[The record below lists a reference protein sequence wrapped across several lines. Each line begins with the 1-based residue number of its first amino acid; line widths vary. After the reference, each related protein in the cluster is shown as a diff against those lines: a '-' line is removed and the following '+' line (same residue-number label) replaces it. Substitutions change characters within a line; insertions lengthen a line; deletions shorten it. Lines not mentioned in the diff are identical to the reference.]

1 MPNEYVKTIRTV
13 MDEVY
18 NLVKEKEKIRA
29 KEVFKEIDKDKKI
42 INKSIKILEKTGAIS
57 VDHPVVGSRKLDLQK
72 EIETAR
78 KPRGKG
84 NVVEEYEIESNKV
97 PVTIRITESGEGIDK
112 YYIQTPELGP
122 GTRSLLNYMA
132 DEIAQ
137 KIEIE
142 AGDINNPKKMQ
153 ILRERFEKAIKEEIG
168 EIGILSGKERT
179 IISGMAL
186 NETYGLGKVEAILDD
201 PRLEEIAVNTA
212 KYPLAVYHKNHGW
225 LQSDME
231 IENEEEIY
239 NLASEIGRKS
249 GREISSL
256 NPIMDA
262 HLQSGERV
270 AATLSPITST
280 GNTITFRKFPTDPWT
295 ITQMI
300 DNGTITTE
308 LASLLFQAMHYEL
321 NVLVA
326 GGTASGKTSMLNAL
340 TTLLPQDQRIISI
353 EDTRE
358 LFLPEELHWN
368 WIPMTTRAENPEGKG
383 GVSMLD
389 LMVSSLRMRP
399 DRVIVGEVRRK
410 KHFETMFEAMHTGHS
425 VYTTMHADTA
435 SQVKRR
441 IVEDPISISP
451 EEAKSLQLVLVQYRN
466 RRENIR
472 RTMELAEVS
481 KTEGDELELNYLYRL
496 SPSEDSFQEINDPLR
511 IYDEL
516 NLHTGMSMSEIKE
529 DRAEKKE
536 LLDWMVDN
544 EILDIEEV
552 GSVIRSYYNDPEGTM
567 EKIKTSENPDE
578 LI

>member
-1 MPNEYVKTIRTV
+1 MFEK
-13 MDEVY
+13 DEMVVETSIDKVY
-18 NLVKEKEKIRA
+18 DLVKEKKKI
-29 KEVFKEIDKDKKI
+29 KVGEIVDKLDIDEEIIDKAVKV
-42 INKSIKILEKTGAIS
+42 LGKTGIVS
-57 VDHPVVGSRKLDLQK
+57 IEYPMIGSRKLVLK
-72 EIETAR
+72 EELEKIK
-78 KPRGKG
+78 KPEKKGK
-84 NVVEEYEIESNKV
+84 VVEDYEIESNKV
-97 PVTIRITESGEGIDK
+97 PVKIEVVKSPGKIDR
-112 YYIQTPELGP
+112 YLINLPDLGP
-122 GTRSLLNYMA
+122 GTRGLLEYMA
-132 DEIAQ
+132 EEIAER
-137 KIEIE
+137 IEVE

-153 ILRERFEKAIKEEIG
+153 MLRERFEKAIEEEVS
-168 EIGILSGKERT
+168 EIGILSDRERD
-179 IISGMAL
+179 IISGIAL

-201 PRLEEIAVNTA
+201 PKLEEIAVNTS

-231 IENEEEIY
+231 LEDEEEIY
-239 NLASEIGRKS
+239 NLSSEIGRKS

-300 DNGTITTE
+300 DNNTITSE

-326 GGTASGKTSMLNAL
+326 GGTASGKTSMLNSL
-340 TTLLPQDQRIISI
+340 CSLLPQDQRVISI

-358 LFLPEELHWN
+358 LFLPEEIHWN

-399 DRVIVGEVRRK
+399 DRVVVGEVRRK

-441 IVEDPISISP
+441 ITEEPIGISP

-466 RRENIR
+466 RRKNVR
-472 RTMELAEVS
+472 RTMELVEVS
-481 KTEGDELELNYLYRL
+481 KTEANKLEINYLYRL
-496 SPSEDSFQEINDPLR
+496 SPSEDSFQKINEPIR
-511 IYDEL
+511 VYNEL
-516 NLHTGMSMSEIKE
+516 NLHTGMSKEEIKE
-529 DRAEKKE
+529 DRREKKE

-544 EILDIEEV
+544 EVLNINEV
-552 GSVIRSYYNDPEGTM
+552 GKVVRAYYNDPENVA
-567 EKIKTSENPDE
+567 EKIKTIESPEE
-578 LI
+578 LL